1 MTLTRIDVTVRGAG
15 IFGLACAWEMQRRG
29 ARVRVIERN
38 GVFSGCSGGL
48 VGALAPHVP
57 EQWNAKKAFQFE
69 SLIMAERF
77 WADVAAASGSETGYA
92 RTGRLQPIA
101 DDAALARARE
111 RGAEATTLWQGKAA
125 WNVVRAEAS
134 GDWAPVSPSGWL
146 IHDTLTARLHPRRAG
161 AALLA
166 AFGGAGGEV
175 VIGDG
180 EESGPVLHATGVA
193 GLADLNAAFGK
204 SIGAPIKG
212 QAALLK
218 LERPDAPQYLADSTH
233 AVPHFDGTL
242 AIGSTTE
249 REFGDPFATDRQ
261 IDDVVARAR
270 AACPALRD
278 APVIARWAGLRPR
291 SRTRAPALGHW
302 PGRDATFVANGG
314 FKTGFGMAPKVAQ
327 VMADLILDGRDGI
340 PDGFRVADNL

>member
-1 MTLTRIDVTVRGAG
+1 MTVRGAG

-29 ARVRVIERN
+29 AKVRVIERT
-38 GVFSGCSGGL
+38 GAFSGCSGGL

-57 EQWNAKKAFQFE
+57 ERWNATKAFQFE
-69 SLIMAERF
+69 SLIMAEGF
-77 WADVAAASGSETGYA
+77 WADVARVSGRDPGYG

-101 DDAALARARE
+101 DDEALARARE
-111 RGAEATTLWQGKAA
+111 RAREAAILWQGKAA
-125 WNVVRAEAS
+125 WHVVRAEEF
-134 GDWAPVSPSGWL
+134 GDWAPLSPSGWL
-146 IHDTLTARLHPRRAG
+146 IHDTLTARLNPRRAG

-166 AFGGAGGEV
+166 AFESAGGEV
-175 VIGDG
+175 VIGEG
-180 EESGPVLHATGVA
+180 EEAGCVLHATGVA

-218 LERPDAPQYLADSTH
+218 LNRPDAPQYLADSTH
-233 AVPHFDGTL
+233 GVPHFDGTF

-261 IDDVVARAR
+261 IDDVVARAKS
-270 AACPALRD
+270 ACPALRE

-291 SRTRAPALGHW
+291 SRTRAPVLGQW
-302 PGRDATFVANGG
+302 PGRDAAFVANGG

-327 VMADLILDGRDGI
+327 VMADLILDGRDSV
-340 PDGFRVADNL
+340 PDGFRVEDNL